1 MLAILDKPEAP
12 AVHGI
17 VEDLSSLYPQVSLSE
32 IYR

>member
-17 VEDLSSLYPQVSLSE
+17 VEDLSSLYPQVKMK
-32 IYR
+32 